1 MSFGIIRVRKLTSMA
16 AVSNT
21 DTHNFRL
28 YEERGIEPPE
38 NIKAEK
44 WAKNSV
50 SRLNSQI
57 TQSDTT
63 IQKIIDERGIKTRKN
78 NVLALEYVVALSPDC
93 KDFYKMGYDP
103 DAMLSKLTSFVVAK
117 HGWENVISVSNHY
130 DESNPHAHIVVIPA
144 VQKDVKYKN
153 RYGEGTKNVNTLAA
167 DDFVG
172 GREKLR
178 QLQSDFFQHVKQF
191 EPLINSYLPKE
202 DAITFYRG
210 VDSRDTPK
218 RKNYSMRTNA
228 SMGDLREQLNT
239 AEKEERRNRIK
250 THEKKS
256 EQGKEMFEK
265 MNPFQEKPKQ
275 TKDFNMGI

>member
-1 MSFGIIRVRKLTSMA
+1 MLTLAFHHGLGDAPNTPTKRLSRTKPWIHLFPKVKRNNAMSFGIIRVRKLTSMT

-93 KDFYKMGYDP
+93 KDFYKMGYDT
-103 DAMLSKLTSFVVAK
+103 DAVSYTHLTL
-117 HGWENVISVSNHY
+117 
-130 DESNPHAHIVVIPA
+130 P
-144 VQKDVKYKN
+144 
-153 RYGEGTKNVNTLAA
+153 T
-167 DDFVG
+167 
-172 GREKLR
+172 
-178 QLQSDFFQHVKQF
+178 SDLV
-191 EPLINSYLPKE
+191 
-202 DAITFYRG
+202 
-210 VDSRDTPK
+210 
-218 RKNYSMRTNA
+218 
-228 SMGDLREQLNT
+228 
-239 AEKEERRNRIK
+239 
-250 THEKKS
+250 
-256 EQGKEMFEK
+256 
-265 MNPFQEKPKQ
+265 
-275 TKDFNMGI
+275 